1 MSRRERIAAFEAW
14 LQARGNAAEL
24 ALFSRSVAD
33 GMLSLTGGG
42 PLEPAH
48 VAKAAALARDAG
60 MSETTV
66 AALGALLIE
75 HEAAAEPPQVEP
87 APLELAAEPM
97 PAPLAEIVAEVEP
110 APFGIKLRAAEPAAR
125 AAAEPDALAA
135 PPATGA
141 PERDAPVASAEPEP
155 VAPPRRGWIGYA
167 AGVAAA
173 GGLVVAGLQLRGH
186 RPAPQR
192 TAATPAD
199 TRVRLRHVPLTAD
212 IPRGW
217 REAADG
223 ELLPAGDH
231 APPMSL
237 VLRDGSA
244 ADPDRG
250 MFVAM
255 LPASHELAGQPAD
268 AALIAAASTA
278 ERGLGAA
285 VAHGAGN
292 YVSAGCTVVAVGGAR
307 IGACVGTAQQT
318 GTTSEVATFVRVIDD
333 RELVAVTVTRPP
345 SAAAAAENVAL
356 VASLKP

>member
-1 MSRRERIAAFEAW
+1 MSRRERIVAFEAW
-14 LQARGNAAEL
+14 LHARGDAAEL

-42 PLEPAH
+42 KLEPEH

-60 MSETTV
+60 MSDTAV

-75 HEAAAEPPQVEP
+75 HEAAAPSQAAPLAELELAPLAEVELAPVTEVVAAVEP
-87 APLELAAEPM
+87 APLAEL
-97 PAPLAEIVAEVEP
+97 VAEAEP
-110 APFGIKLRAAEPAAR
+110 APFAITLRAAEPPAAG
-125 AAAEPDALAA
+125 A
-135 PPATGA
+135 PP
-141 PERDAPVASAEPEP
+141 PDVASVEPEP
-155 VAPPRRGWIGYA
+155 AVPRRRGWIGYA
-167 AGVAAA
+167 AGIAAV
-173 GGLVVAGLQLRGH
+173 GGLVVVGLQLRGH
-186 RPAPQR
+186 RPAPRR
-192 TAATPAD
+192 TGATHAD
-199 TRVRLRHVPLTAD
+199 TRVRLRHVPLSAD

-217 REAADG
+217 REATDG

-250 MFVAM
+250 MYVAM

-285 VAHGAGN
+285 VTHGAGS

-333 RELVAVTVTRPP
+333 RELVAVTVARPP